1 MTSNPQPPN
10 LGLPGLRKW
19 QLDALANWNASGKKG
34 IVEVAT
40 AGGKTR
46 FALECLKSYLDE
58 VSRPKVVVITPTTAL
73 SDQWVI
79 SLNDDAGVSLSD
91 INVWPEEQNL
101 RATYQVMVINTARRV
116 LPEIVRNY
124 PDVFVIADECH
135 RYASE
140 ENSRAFAEKL
150 KYTLGLTA
158 TAEREFDDG
167 LNLILKPNLGDIIYE
182 YTIIDARNDEIVA
195 PFEMINVEIP
205 LDSDEQKSYDKFS
218 FKIAKAF
225 KDNDLERAKI
235 LSMQRSSIS
244 KNSIHRIP
252 ACISL
257 VKTLTEEKI
266 VIFHESIARAEEI
279 NLQLTN
285 LGFAVGIYHS
295 EIPGH
300 RRRENLRQ
308 FKKGIIRIIIACRA
322 LDEGVDIPDANVA
335 IVVASTSSLRQRVQR
350 IGRVIRK
357 HPNKQFA
364 SIYTF
369 YSSPKEA
376 TNLIDEMNR
385 LETIAPTKWLKANTN
400 V

>member
-1 MTSNPQPPN
+1 MTRSQSWSND
-10 LGLPGLRKW
+10 LPELRVW
-19 QLDALANWNASGKKG
+19 QSQAFESWKESDFRG

-46 FALECLKSYLDE
+46 FALECLQQYLQITE
-58 VSRPKVVVITPTTAL
+58 NPKIVVITPTTAL

-79 SLNDDAGVSLSD
+79 ALTDDANID
-91 INVWPEEQNL
+91 PEEINIWPESQNF

-124 PDVFVIADECH
+124 PDTFLIADECH

-140 ENSRAFAEKL
+140 ENSRAFAERMQF
-150 KYTLGLTA
+150 TLGLTA
-158 TAEREFDDG
+158 TAEREYDDG
-167 LNLILKPNLGDIIYE
+167 LDSVLKPALGQIIYE
-182 YTIIDARNDEIVA
+182 YSIIDARRDEIVA
-195 PFEMINVEIP
+195 PFQMINVEIP
-205 LDSDEQKSYDKFS
+205 LDQEEQKEYDKMS
-218 FKIAKAF
+218 FLIARAF
-225 KDNDLERAKI
+225 NTNELERAKI
-235 LSMQRSSIS
+235 LSMRRSSIS

-257 VKTLTEEKI
+257 VKEMTEEKI
-266 VIFHESIARAEEI
+266 VIFHESIEMAEEI
-279 NLQLTN
+279 LSGINE
-285 LGFAVGIYHS
+285 LGLSAGIYHS
-295 EIPGH
+295 EIPGP

-308 FKKGIIRIIIACRA
+308 FKKGILRIIIACRA

-335 IVVASTSSLRQRVQR
+335 IVVASTSSMRQRIQR

-357 HPNKQFA
+357 HPNKDFA

-376 TNLIDEMNR
+376 TNLISEMNR
-385 LETIAPTKWLKANTN
+385 LESISTTKWLKANTN
-400 V
+400 G